1 MDDLVGRH
9 VSELDTPMPV
19 IDLDAMERNIE
30 RLATHARERG
40 ISQWPHT
47 KTHKNP
53 EIARMQLDAGAGGLT
68 VAKPGEAEVM
78 ASHGLGPLL
87 LHYPSFGAEKWRR
100 IAGVAATTDLTVALD
115 SADVAEPLAR
125 ELAARGVTG
134 QALVELDVGMRRTGV
149 ESPAAALALAQTI
162 DRLDGLELA
171 GLSCYPGHARGT
183 EQEMR
188 GALAA
193 VESTLQETIGLLRD
207 AGLRCDRVSA
217 GSTPSMM
224 LSELV
229 PSMTEHRAGTYVFL
243 DRSEIVRN
251 GLGEDDCALRMH
263 ATVVSV
269 SNGRMVLDS
278 GSKAL
283 SDAAYLGP
291 GGQGHGAIA
300 GHPEVAVERLS
311 EEHGVCDISASERAW
326 RVGDRVEVIPN
337 HVCVMVNLHD
347 TLCGARGGVVER
359 VFAVEARGMVR

>member
-19 IDLDAMERNIE
+19 IDLDAMERNIA
-30 RLATHARERG
+30 RLATHARQRG
-40 ISQWPHT
+40 IRQWPHT

-115 SADVAEPLAR
+115 SAEAAEPLAR
-125 ELAARGVTG
+125 ELAARGVTA

-149 ESPAAALALAQTI
+149 DSPAAVLALAQTI
-162 DRLDGLELA
+162 DGLDGLEMA

-183 EQEMR
+183 DQEMR
-188 GALAA
+188 TALAA
-193 VESTLQETIGLLRD
+193 VEATLQETIGRLRD

-229 PSMTEHRAGTYVFL
+229 PSMTEHRAGTYVSSTGR
-243 DRSEIVRN
+243 RSSATGSARRTARFACTPPSSRSATGGWCSTRGRRRCPTPPTSAPAARATARSPVIRRSPSSACPRSTA
-251 GLGEDDCALRMH
+251 CATSRP
-263 ATVVSV
+263 AT
-269 SNGRMVLDS
+269 GRGAWAT
-278 GSKAL
+278 GS
-283 SDAAYLGP
+283 
-291 GGQGHGAIA
+291 
-300 GHPEVAVERLS
+300 R
-311 EEHGVCDISASERAW
+311 
-326 RVGDRVEVIPN
+326 
-337 HVCVMVNLHD
+337 
-347 TLCGARGGVVER
+347 
-359 VFAVEARGMVR
+359 

>member
-19 IDLDAMERNIE
+19 IDRDAMERNIA
-30 RLATHARERG
+30 RLADHARQRG
-40 ISQWPHT
+40 IRQWPHT

-78 ASHGLGPLL
+78 ASHDLGPLL
-87 LHYPSFGAEKWRR
+87 LHYPSYGPEKWRR
-100 IAGVAATTDLTVALD
+100 IAGVAATADLTVAVD

-125 ELAARGVTG
+125 ELAARGATA

-149 ESPAAALALAQTI
+149 ESPAAALALAQVI
-162 DRLDGLELA
+162 DGLAGLELA
-171 GLSCYPGHARGT
+171 GLSCYPGHVRGA
-183 EQEMR
+183 EDEMR
-188 GALAA
+188 AGLAA
-193 VESTLQETIGLLRD
+193 VEELLAETTALFRD

-229 PSMTEHRAGTYVFL
+229 PTMTEHRAGTYVFL

-251 GLGEDDCALRMH
+251 GLSEDDCALRMQ
-263 ATVVSV
+263 ASVVSV

-278 GSKAL
+278 GSKTL
-283 SDAAYLGP
+283 SDAPYLGP
-291 GGQGHGAIA
+291 GGKGHGAIA
-300 GHPEVAVERLS
+300 GHPEIAVERLS
-311 EEHGVCDISASERAW
+311 EEHGVCDISASDRTW

-347 TLCGARGGVVER
+347 VLCGARGGVVER